1 MIHEETFTPLSS
13 TVGKLRTLRVAP
25 VVAATSM
32 ALLSFVV
39 VRLLNAE
46 RKLLLFDLGIGLVF
60 AAVLYFA
67 ARRFV
72 AAEADHRRRASAAAL
87 IGVSAAFGTLG
98 VLVVSLGG
106 KPLGLSQLP
115 QLVVIQLLGATLGI
129 VAGFFIGFFA
139 AALVTVA
146 RRFAKHSAP
155 AVDGAWIGGIAGF
168 AGGLAAS
175 ALPHLG
181 LWFVPVS
188 MLVAAFGGY
197 HAAQLHQRLVA

>member
-1 MIHEETFTPLSS
+1 M
-13 TVGKLRTLRVAP
+13 
-25 VVAATSM
+25 
-32 ALLSFVV
+32 
-39 VRLLNAE
+39 
-46 RKLLLFDLGIGLVF
+46 
-60 AAVLYFA
+60 
-67 ARRFV
+67 
-72 AAEADHRRRASAAAL
+72 
-87 IGVSAAFGTLG
+87 IGVSAAFGVLG
-98 VLVVSLGG
+98 VFVLTLLVS
-106 KPLGLSQLP
+106 PQGLTHLP
-115 QLVVIQLLGATLGI
+115 QLIVIQLLGATLGI

-197 HAAQLHQRLVA
+197 HAARLHERLVA